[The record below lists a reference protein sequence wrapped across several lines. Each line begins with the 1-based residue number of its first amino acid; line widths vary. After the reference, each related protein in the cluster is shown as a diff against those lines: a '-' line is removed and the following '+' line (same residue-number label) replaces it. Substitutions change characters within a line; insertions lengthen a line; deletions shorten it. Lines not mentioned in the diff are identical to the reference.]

1 MFARVGIFLGRNF
14 RVGMF
19 TGRNFRVGIFSGRN
33 VRVGMFARVG
43 MLAWVG
49 IIVQPP
55 YAVLY
60 YTTTDKALT
69 LIADIATR
77 WNSTYLMLDRIL
89 TLKTPL
95 ATVLTNSEDL
105 GIEFS
110 LPEFF
115 TF

>member
-1 MFARVGIFLGRNF
+1 MICIFHSSVRPNF
-14 RVGMF
+14 D
-19 TGRNFRVGIFSGRN
+19 
-33 VRVGMFARVG
+33 VRYGT
-43 MLAWVG
+43 
-49 IIVQPP
+49 
-55 YAVLY
+55 AVLYGTVRTVKVAVRWPY

-69 LIADIATR
+69 LIADVATR